1 MPAVLYSFPHPLGGP
16 GINNT
21 AWQQVNALAELGVP
35 TTVYCTSLRTPLPAQ
50 VTVIET
56 LVLARQR
63 IPHRAIGLQRAYTY
77 HDLRV
82 AYAIKSSAGRFDV
95 VHCWPRACLHTI
107 ASARRRQVR
116 SLRELPNAHTAQTF
130 RDAAAAGASIGVELP
145 RGASHRFDA
154 RRLRMENSE
163 FELAD
168 YLLAPSEYVARS
180 FVAAGIADAKLLRHQ
195 YGFDPAMFPAPE
207 LLRPDRLFT
216 AAFVGRGEPAKGLHV
231 ALEAWLA
238 SGVAERGRFIV
249 LGHILESYREAM
261 AHLLRHDS
269 VELPGFVSDVGAIL
283 RQVDVLVFPTFTEGS
298 ALVTYEAMASGAVPL
313 TSTAAGAPVVDGV
326 DGLLHDPGDVA
337 TIASQLR
344 DLDADRDRLAR
355 LRLAALSRRGD
366 LTWRAAAER
375 TLDAYRHTLGWT
387 AG

>member
-1 MPAVLYSFPHPLGGP
+1 
-16 GINNT
+16 
-21 AWQQVNALAELGVP
+21 
-35 TTVYCTSLRTPLPAQ
+35 LPAA
-50 VTVIET
+50 VTVVET
-56 LVLARQR
+56 LVLARRR
-63 IPHRAIGLQRAYTY
+63 IPHRAIGLQRAYSY

-82 AYAIKSSAGRFDV
+82 AHAIKSSAGRFDV

-107 ASARRRQVR
+107 ASARRRQLR

-145 RGASHRFDA
+145 RGASHRFDE
-154 RRLRMENSE
+154 RRLRMENAE
-163 FELAD
+163 FAAAD

-180 FVAAGIADAKLLRHQ
+180 FVAAGISDSKLLRHQ
-195 YGFDPAMFPAPE
+195 YGFDPAKFPAPE
-207 LLRPDRLFT
+207 PQRPERVFT

-238 SGVAERGRFIV
+238 SGVADRGRFIV
-249 LGHILESYREAM
+249 LGQLLDSYREAM
-261 AHLLRHDS
+261 ASLLRHDS

-283 RQVDVLVFPTFTEGS
+283 RQADVLVFPTFTEGS

-326 DGLLHDPGDVA
+326 DGLLHDPGDVV
-337 TIASQLR
+337 TIARQLSA
-344 DLDADRDRLAR
+344 LDANRDELAR
-355 LRLAALSRRGD
+355 LRMAALSRRD
-366 LTWRAAAER
+366 ELTWHAAAEK
-375 TLDAYRHTLGWT
+375 TVDAYRYTLGWA